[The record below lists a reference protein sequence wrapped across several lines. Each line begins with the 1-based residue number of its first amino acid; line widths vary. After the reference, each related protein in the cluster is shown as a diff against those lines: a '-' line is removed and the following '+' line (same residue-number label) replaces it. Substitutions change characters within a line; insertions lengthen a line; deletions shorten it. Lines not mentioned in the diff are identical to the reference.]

1 MKKLFVCMALCSM
14 LTLQGYNIS
23 ADTKSL
29 VLNVSIGQS
38 YTFVGEFQFYYY
50 NDASYGS
57 LNVYEQRQVI
67 DGYLVSTYYAYYG
80 NKYYKL
86 FSCKYSDYNYYIS
99 INGSKLYTKL

>member
-29 VLNVSIGQS
+29 VSNVSIGQS
-38 YTFVGEFQFYYY
+38 YTFVGEFRFDYSNGKYYC
-50 NDASYGS
+50 SR
-57 LNVYEQRQVI
+57 NVYEQRQVI
-67 DGYLVSTYYAYYG
+67 DGYLVSTYYAKYG
-80 NKYYKL
+80 DKYYKL

-99 INGSKLYTKL
+99 IDGCKYYTKL

>member
-1 MKKLFVCMALCSM
+1 MALCSM

-23 ADTKSL
+23 ADTRSL
-29 VLNVSIGQS
+29 VSNVSIGQS
-38 YTFVGEFQFYYY
+38 YTFVGEFQFYSSIGTSYY
-50 NDASYGS
+50 S

-80 NKYYKL
+80 DKYYKL

-99 INGSKLYTKL
+99 IDGCKFYTKL

>member
-1 MKKLFVCMALCSM
+1 MALCSM

-29 VLNVSIGQS
+29 VSDVSIDQS
-38 YTFVGEFQFYYY
+38 YTFVGEFRFY
-50 NDASYGS
+50 NPDHDVRFTGFLD

-67 DGYLVSTYYAYYG
+67 DEYLVSTYYAKDG
-80 NKYYKL
+80 DKYYKL

-99 INGSKLYTKL
+99 INGKKYYTKL